1 MRHMIKMAVLAGTAL
16 AAAGCNRQAAV
27 NNGAAN
33 EVNQSEAQDRPGNDA
48 SAVESVNTA
57 PEPPR
62 EAPPANDAAGDD
74 PGAANP
80 GGDTG
85 GNSMDVNSNTP
96 GI

>member
-16 AAAGCNRQAAV
+16 AAAGCNRQDPV
-27 NNGAAN
+27 NNTSMN
-33 EVNQSEAQDRPGNDA
+33 EVAQPENVIAPDPDA
-48 SAVESVNTA
+48 SAVESVNNA
-57 PEPPR
+57 PEP
-62 EAPPANDAAGDD
+62 APPAPDNSAND

-85 GNSMDVNSNTP
+85 GNSLDLETNTP

>member
-1 MRHMIKMAVLAGTAL
+1 MRHRIKMAVLAGAAL
-16 AAAGCNRQAAV
+16 AAAGCNRQATV
-27 NNGAAN
+27 TNNATN
-33 EVNQSEAQDRPGNDA
+33 EVGQSEDQVRPGNDA
-48 SAVESVNTA
+48 SAVESVNTT

-62 EAPPANDAAGDD
+62 EAPPANTAADD

-85 GNSMDVNSNTP
+85 GNSLDVETNTP